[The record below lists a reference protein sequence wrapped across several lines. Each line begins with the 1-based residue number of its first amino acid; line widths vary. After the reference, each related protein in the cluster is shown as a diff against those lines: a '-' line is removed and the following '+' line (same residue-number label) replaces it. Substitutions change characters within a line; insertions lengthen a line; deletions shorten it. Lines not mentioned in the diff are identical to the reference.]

1 MSTPL
6 NRGRREALLEKL
18 EKANAEFLSSNPG
31 DSGARQ
37 PVHTVYGG
45 AQLFR
50 SSTATRFGEL
60 ALAAMA
66 EYAPTSVEFA
76 NGLGLAD
83 PPTITDKMY
92 EKVQRKL
99 REEPVE
105 DFRID
110 FEDGYGIR
118 PAGEE
123 DQHAEAVAGEVAKG
137 LSQGTLPPS
146 IGIRI
151 KSFGQPTMARSVRT
165 LELFVTA
172 LARAGGHGL
181 TRLIVTLPK
190 VSGPTQVE
198 VLNDLLGAL
207 EHELGLPNHWLKI
220 EVMIETPQALVAPSG
235 EIQIRKL
242 LAAAAGR
249 CLGVHLGPYD
259 YTASL
264 NITASEQSLMHPAC
278 DFVRNVISVALSGAG
293 VALADGPENMMP
305 IGPHRAAA
313 EQLTM
318 QQRQQ
323 NWHAVHRAWSLSCR
337 NIQHALSSGIFQ
349 GWDLHPAQ
357 LPARYGAVYSFFLRS
372 LDSDALRLKTLIDK
386 AAQARLLESVFDDA
400 ATGQGLLNSF
410 RRAVQCGAISGQEAQ
425 QMTGLRSEELASRSF
440 EKIVSARPSRSSPSS

>member
-1 MSTPL
+1 MPSFFHPTPGTRVRASPCIRCTAEPNCFDPPL
-6 NRGRREALLEKL
+6 QPGSGSSLWRRWPNTLQPA
-18 EKANAEFLSSNPG
+18 SN
-31 DSGARQ
+31 
-37 PVHTVYGG
+37 
-45 AQLFR
+45 L
-50 SSTATRFGEL
+50 
-60 ALAAMA
+60 
-66 EYAPTSVEFA
+66 PT
-76 NGLGLAD
+76 GLGWRI
-83 PPTITDKMY
+83 PRRSPTRCMKRFSANCG
-92 EKVQRKL
+92 KN
-99 REEPVE
+99 PS
-105 DFRID
+105 RISGSISRTAMG
-110 FEDGYGIR
+110 FG
-118 PAGEE
+118 PL
-123 DQHAEAVAGEVAKG
+123 AKG

-278 DFVRNVISVALSGAG
+278 DFVRNVISVALSGTG

-425 QMTGLRSEELASRSF
+425 QMTGLTSEELATRSF